1 MHHHVKNLHVRVREG
16 TQKEGGREQDLIWP
30 SGFLYPLPAQYVRV
44 FNKAPA
50 NSLAVRRKPWFHNC
64 FVFSLSLFSLSE
76 VPLLKQ
82 KKKGARKGGV
92 GDKHRDRGKE
102 GREGEGTA
110 KGLRKEVQRHEVK

>member
-82 KKKGARKGGV
+82 KKKGGE
-92 GDKHRDRGKE
+92 E
-102 GREGEGTA
+102 GRSGGQA
-110 KGLRKEVQRHEVK
+110 QGQRERRERG

>member
-82 KKKGARKGGV
+82 KKRGG
-92 GDKHRDRGKE
+92 
-102 GREGEGTA
+102 GREEWGTSTGTEGKKGERVREQQ
-110 KGLRKEVQRHEVK
+110 KD